1 MRKQTKVFLRA
12 FCISSVILSC
22 LIFGFWGISKAYENI
37 RLIGF
42 GEYRTAID
50 YEDGKLKIFDFEV
63 NVNSELFLYK

>member
-1 MRKQTKVFLRA
+1 MKKQIKVFLRT

-22 LIFGFWGISKAYENI
+22 LIFGFIGISKAYESI

-50 YEDGKLKIFDFEV
+50 YEDGRLKIFDFEIIID
-63 NVNSELFLYK
+63 S

>member
-1 MRKQTKVFLRA
+1 MKRKTKVFLRT

-22 LIFGFWGISKAYENI
+22 FIFGFIGISKAYENI

-50 YEDGKLKIFDFEV
+50 YEDGKLMIFDFEI
-63 NVNSELFLYK
+63 NVNSEL